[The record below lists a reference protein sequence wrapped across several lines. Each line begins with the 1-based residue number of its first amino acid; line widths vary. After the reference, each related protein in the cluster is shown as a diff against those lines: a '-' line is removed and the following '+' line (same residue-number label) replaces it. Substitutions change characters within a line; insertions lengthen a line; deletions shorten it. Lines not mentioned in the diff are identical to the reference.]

1 MTGSAHLAPGTVDL
15 KGLGFKGLE
24 FKVFEFPLTGA
35 TAAELPASPGAVQR
49 GTEIGAGT
57 GTGIDNG
64 SSTGRAV
71 LLHFAPGR
79 FLAPAPSPD
88 TERRLLALQ
97 AAGVGAVFDEEGKW
111 QAFTLTA
118 PGAKR
123 ALSSTIDLAQALGG
137 RDCAALHLFDCPAV
151 LARLGG
157 GFEVWVEASYA
168 VAFGEMLG
176 GFLGESK

>member
-1 MTGSAHLAPGTVDL
+1 MSTSAHLEPWTVDL
-15 KGLGFKGLE
+15 KALE
-24 FKVFEFPLTGA
+24 FKAFEFPLTA
-35 TAAELPASPGAVQR
+35 AAAAELPASPGAAQR
-49 GTEIGAGT
+49 GTDMGA

-79 FLAPAPSPD
+79 FLAPAPTPD

-97 AAGVGAVFDEEGKW
+97 ATGVGALFDVEGKW
-111 QAFTLTA
+111 QALALTA
-118 PGAKR
+118 PGAER

-137 RDCAALHLFDCPAV
+137 RDCAALHLFDCPAI
-151 LARLGG
+151 LSRRDA

-168 VAFGEMLG
+168 VALREV
-176 GFLGESK
+176 LGELMGGID

>member
-1 MTGSAHLAPGTVDL
+1 MSSNAHLGPWTADL
-15 KGLGFKGLE
+15 KALE
-24 FKVFEFPLTGA
+24 FKAFEFPLTGA
-35 TAAELPASPGAVQR
+35 AAAELPASPGAVQR
-49 GTEIGAGT
+49 GTDIGA

-79 FLAPAPSPD
+79 FLAPAPTTD

-97 AAGVGAVFDEEGKW
+97 AAGVGAVFDVQGKW
-111 QAFTLTA
+111 QAFALTA
-118 PGAKR
+118 PGAER
-123 ALSSTIDLAQALGG
+123 ALSSTIDLTQALGG

-151 LARLGG
+151 LSRRGG

-168 VAFGEMLG
+168 VAFREVLGELR
-176 GFLGESK
+176 GESK

>member
-1 MTGSAHLAPGTVDL
+1 MSTSAHLGPWTVDL
-15 KGLGFKGLE
+15 KALE
-24 FKVFEFPLTGA
+24 FKAFEFPLAGA
-35 TAAELPASPGAVQR
+35 AAAELPASPGAVQR
-49 GTEIGAGT
+49 GTDIGA

-79 FLAPAPSPD
+79 FLAPAPTPE

-97 AAGVGAVFDEEGKW
+97 AAGVGALFDVEGKW
-111 QAFTLTA
+111 QAVALTA
-118 PGAKR
+118 PGVER

-151 LARLGG
+151 LSRRSG

-168 VAFGEMLG
+168 VAFREVLG
-176 GFLGESK
+176 GVLGESQ

>member
-1 MTGSAHLAPGTVDL
+1 MSTSANL
-15 KGLGFKGLE
+15 KGLDLEALE
-24 FKVFEFPLTGA
+24 FKAFEFPLTDA
-35 TAAELPASPGAVQR
+35 AAAELPASPGAVQR
-49 GTEIGAGT
+49 GTDVGS
-57 GTGIDNG
+57 D

-79 FLAPAPSPD
+79 FLAPAPTPD

-97 AAGVGAVFDEEGKW
+97 HAGVGAVFDVEGKW
-111 QAFTLTA
+111 QAFALTA
-118 PGAKR
+118 PGAER

-151 LARLGG
+151 LSRRSG

-168 VAFGEMLG
+168 VAFREVLG

>member
-1 MTGSAHLAPGTVDL
+1 MSTSANLEGLDL
-15 KGLGFKGLE
+15 EALE
-24 FKVFEFPLTGA
+24 FKAFEFPLTDA
-35 TAAELPASPGAVQR
+35 AAAELPASPGAVQR
-49 GTEIGAGT
+49 GTDVGS
-57 GTGIDNG
+57 D

-79 FLAPAPSPD
+79 FLAPAPTPD

-97 AAGVGAVFDEEGKW
+97 GAGVGAIFDVEGKW
-111 QAFTLTA
+111 QAFALTA
-118 PGAKR
+118 PGAER

-151 LARLGG
+151 LSRRGG

-168 VAFGEMLG
+168 VAFREVLG

>member
-1 MTGSAHLAPGTVDL
+1 MSTSANL
-15 KGLGFKGLE
+15 KGLDLEALE
-24 FKVFEFPLTGA
+24 FKAFEFPLTGA
-35 TAAELPASPGAVQR
+35 AAAELPASPGAVR
-49 GTEIGAGT
+49 RDTDVGS
-57 GTGIDNG
+57 D

-79 FLAPAPSPD
+79 FLAPAPTPD
-88 TERRLLALQ
+88 TQRRLLTLQ
-97 AAGVGAVFDEEGKW
+97 AAGVGAVFDVQGKW
-111 QAFTLTA
+111 QAFALTA
-118 PGAKR
+118 PGAER

-151 LARLGG
+151 LSRRSG

-168 VAFGEMLG
+168 VAFREVLG

>member
-1 MTGSAHLAPGTVDL
+1 MSTSANL
-15 KGLGFKGLE
+15 KGLDLEALE
-24 FKVFEFPLTGA
+24 FKAFEFPLTGA
-35 TAAELPASPGAVQR
+35 AAAELPASPGAVR
-49 GTEIGAGT
+49 RDTDVGS
-57 GTGIDNG
+57 D

-79 FLAPAPSPD
+79 FLAPAPTPD

-97 AAGVGAVFDEEGKW
+97 GAGVGAVFDVEGKW
-111 QAFTLTA
+111 QAFALTA
-118 PGAKR
+118 PGAER

-151 LARLGG
+151 LSRRSG

-168 VAFGEMLG
+168 VAFREVLG